1 MFQALAD
8 VRAGL
13 YGASS
18 EKLKVV
24 AKKAIPRLSLE
35 GVSRAKLLHEL
46 EKYLIN
52 LDKEEDGG
60 LAILKDISSKL
71 DMKSGVVSKEPGTVP
86 SHLCQLGKKTLR
98 LMAVLEKVHH
108 VLDT

>member
-24 AKKAIPRLSLE
+24 AKEAIPRFSLE
-35 GVSRAKLLHEL
+35 GVSRAKSLHEL
-46 EKYLIN
+46 EKWKMG
-52 LDKEEDGG
+52 DW
-60 LAILKDISSKL
+60 
-71 DMKSGVVSKEPGTVP
+71 
-86 SHLCQLGKKTLR
+86 QF
-98 LMAVLEKVHH
+98 
-108 VLDT
+108 